1 MPLADVVGC
10 DVLAEPVAE
19 GPTVQLSGVSTMLER
34 AQDAGGP
41 RMTDEADEASGLS
54 CKACKV
60 QNTLRFF
67 SHGNVNKFYLVKCMN
82 PACTWEWTRRRT

>member
-1 MPLADVVGC
+1 
-10 DVLAEPVAE
+10 
-19 GPTVQLSGVSTMLER
+19 
-34 AQDAGGP
+34 
-41 RMTDEADEASGLS
+41 MTDEADEAKRTLDALGEEVYTYDEASGLS

>member
-1 MPLADVVGC
+1 
-10 DVLAEPVAE
+10 
-19 GPTVQLSGVSTMLER
+19 
-34 AQDAGGP
+34 
-41 RMTDEADEASGLS
+41 MTDEADEASGLS

-82 PACTWEWTRRRT
+82 LACTWEWTRRRT